1 MVGGASSSPYCDP
14 WWWERS
20 LTSTAVCRACNGYY
34 GPCFSEPVCATC
46 HAFLYASSLE
56 QEIQLGLS
64 EQQPSE
70 SDDCD
75 SGNDEPSDYFPLER
89 RPSLSSSVTPR
100 QESAAGQAADQG
112 EGSAAPLAPVPVLTR
127 RVSPAIPAESLAERL
142 QLLDLA
148 GAGARTIEPAPEG
161 LVASLPPEVTLQI
174 FLHLDD
180 ISLYTVGNV
189 CRQWRHLL
197 MSNSSQAQWAAWT
210 RRRWPLFQPLVDIS
224 DWFSKFS
231 SLINSSFCRKC
242 IFQMSEAMP
251 GDAESSPLRDKRLG
265 HDFKCLAQD
274 APEGVEARPLD
285 SCNYHW
291 QASIRGPVGSPY
303 EGGVFYLYLKVPM
316 LYPFRPPEV
325 RFLTKIFHP
334 NVNRHGDIGIDSIQQ
349 GNWVSGLT
357 LTKVLIS
364 IQSLLTDPYCDAC
377 MEPDIGQLY
386 KTDRE
391 AFDVIA
397 RYQQTR
403 DHYISDHN
411 IPRQRKCIYFDCTK
425 CKFEMDHPSFH
436 SI

>member
-1 MVGGASSSPYCDP
+1 VGGACASSPYCDP
-14 WWWERS
+14 WWWERA
-20 LTSTAVCRACNGYY
+20 LTSSTCRACNGYY

-56 QEIQLGLS
+56 QEVQLGIS
-64 EQQPSE
+64 EEQDE

-89 RPSLSSSVTPR
+89 RPSISLTPR
-100 QESAAGQAADQG
+100 QNEAGGDTTP
-112 EGSAAPLAPVPVLTR
+112 SNPIHPLPGLNR
-127 RVSPAIPAESLAERL
+127 RVSPAIQPESLAERL
-142 QLLDLA
+142 LLLEHPHSA
-148 GAGARTIEPAPEG
+148 NIEPAPAG
-161 LVASLPPEVTLQI
+161 LVISLPPEVVLQI
-174 FLHLDD
+174 FMYLDD

-197 MSNSSQAQWAAWT
+197 LSNSTQSQWSCWT
-210 RRRWPLFQPLVDIS
+210 RRRWPLFEPIVDIP

-242 IFQMSEAMP
+242 IFQMSEIMP
-251 GDAESSPLRDKRLG
+251 GDAESGPIRNKRLG

-274 APEGVEARPLD
+274 APEGIQAKPLD
-285 SCNYHW
+285 TCNYHW

-334 NVNRHGDIGIDSIQQ
+334 NVNRHGDIGIDNLQTA
-349 GNWVSGLT
+349 NWVSGLT

-364 IQSLLTDPYCDAC
+364 IQSILTDPYCDVC
-377 MEPDIGQLY
+377 MEPEIGELY
-386 KTDRE
+386 RTDKQAFDLIAREWTWKFAMHDVLLNSDVNLRSDRE
-391 AFDVIA
+391 
-397 RYQQTR
+397 
-403 DHYISDHN
+403 SG
-411 IPRQRKCIYFDCTK
+411 
-425 CKFEMDHPSFH
+425 
-436 SI
+436 

>member
-14 WWWERS
+14 WWWERRLTS
-20 LTSTAVCRACNGYY
+20 LTCRACNGYY
-34 GPCFSEPVCATC
+34 GPCFGEPVCPTC

-56 QEIQLGLS
+56 VEVEVATSQEV
-64 EQQPSE
+64 EE

-89 RPSLSSSVTPR
+89 RPSVSVTPR
-100 QESAAGQAADQG
+100 QENNDSPPTPELRPGLPA
-112 EGSAAPLAPVPVLTR
+112 LAR
-127 RVSPAIPAESLAERL
+127 RGSPAILPESLAERL
-142 QLLDLA
+142 QLLEHQHQA
-148 GAGARTIEPAPEG
+148 NIQPAPEG
-161 LVASLPPEVTLQI
+161 LVLSLPPEVTLLI

-189 CRQWRHLL
+189 CRQWRQLL
-197 MSNSSQAQWAAWT
+197 MSNSSQSQWMDFT
-210 RRRWPLFQPLVDIS
+210 RRRWPLFQPLINIS

-242 IFQMSEAMP
+242 IFQMSELLP
-251 GDAESSPLRDKRLG
+251 GNAESSPLRDKRLG

-274 APEGVEARPLD
+274 APEGIEAKPLD
-285 SCNYHW
+285 NCNYHW
-291 QASIRGPVGSPY
+291 QAAIRGPVGSPY
-303 EGGVFYLYLKVPM
+303 EGGIFYLYLKVPM

-364 IQSLLTDPYCDAC
+364 IQSLLTDPYCEVC
-377 MEPDIGQLY
+377 MEPEIGELY
-386 KTDRE
+386 NTDRE

-397 RYQQTR
+397 RLVEIVLNLHRLTFCFF
-403 DHYISDHN
+403 SSESG
-411 IPRQRKCIYFDCTK
+411 PGSSPCTTFLSPM
-425 CKFEMDHPSFH
+425 KFC
-436 SI
+436 

>member
-14 WWWERS
+14 WWWERK
-20 LTSTAVCRACNGYY
+20 LTSSTCRACNGYY
-34 GPCFSEPVCATC
+34 GPCFGEPVCPTC
-46 HAFLYASSLE
+46 HAFLYASSQE
-56 QEIQLGLS
+56 QEVELGTS
-64 EQQPSE
+64 QEQEE

-89 RPSLSSSVTPR
+89 RQSVSVTPR
-100 QESAAGQAADQG
+100 QESDETPPPGP
-112 EGSAAPLAPVPVLTR
+112 SLPLLAR
-127 RVSPAIPAESLAERL
+127 RSSPDILPESLAERL
-142 QLLDLA
+142 HLLEQA
-148 GAGARTIEPAPEG
+148 NQSIQPAPEG
-161 LVASLPPEVTLQI
+161 LVLSLPPEVTLLI

-189 CRQWRHLL
+189 CRQWRSLL
-197 MSNSSQAQWAAWT
+197 MSNSSQSQWMDYT
-210 RRRWPLFQPLVDIS
+210 RRRWPLYQPLIHIS

-242 IFQMSEAMP
+242 IFQMSELLP
-251 GDAESSPLRDKRLG
+251 GESSALRDKRLG

-274 APEGVEARPLD
+274 APEGIEAKPLD

-303 EGGVFYLYLKVPM
+303 EGGIFYLYLKVPM
-316 LYPFRPPEV
+316 MYPFRPPEV

-364 IQSLLTDPYCDAC
+364 IQSLLTDPYCEVC
-377 MEPDIGQLY
+377 MEPEVGELY
-386 KTDRE
+386 NTDKE
-391 AFDVIA
+391 AFDMIA
-397 RYQQTR
+397 REWTWKFAMH
-403 DHYISDHN
+403 DFLIFHEVLLKSDN
-411 IPRQRKCIYFDCTK
+411 R
-425 CKFEMDHPSFH
+425 
-436 SI
+436 